1 MRSSAGCSARDPAR
15 RGCGFGRQPIPE
27 AVGRTK
33 ASRGFA
39 PDPPRGVPP
48 GTHWGTPQ
56 GLALAGATL
65 GFALPLAS
73 AIVHSASLADMVVWA
88 AVALVLQLLCF
99 SAMRL
104 LRRNVSLALAQG
116 DMAEAIVLAAGA
128 VVLGLLNTACL
139 S

>member
-1 MRSSAGCSARDPAR
+1 
-15 RGCGFGRQPIPE
+15 
-27 AVGRTK
+27 
-33 ASRGFA
+33 
-39 PDPPRGVPP
+39 
-48 GTHWGTPQ
+48 
-56 GLALAGATL
+56 
-65 GFALPLAS
+65 
-73 AIVHSASLADMVVWA
+73 MVVRA

-128 VVLGLLNTACL
+128 VVLGLLNAACL